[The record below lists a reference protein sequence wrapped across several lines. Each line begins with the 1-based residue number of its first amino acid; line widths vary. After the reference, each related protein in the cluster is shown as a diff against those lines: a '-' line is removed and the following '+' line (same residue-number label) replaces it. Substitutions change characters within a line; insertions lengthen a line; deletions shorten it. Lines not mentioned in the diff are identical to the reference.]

1 MGEDQLI
8 ERLKQGDRAAFEY
21 VYFTYKTDALRTIC
35 RIVPVIEDAEELVQ
49 DVFVKVYKKIHQFNG
64 SSKLSTWIYSIA
76 RNTSLNFLESTKRHR
91 EVMLEL
97 ELLNDEVAEREI
109 ESQIDV
115 PSPEELAIQKEGRN
129 ILLSA
134 FTKLS
139 PDQNMACTLVYLEGM
154 SQIEIAETMDTSLEA
169 VESLVHRG
177 KTKLKS
183 IINSLQ
189 LNISL

>member
-8 ERLKQGDRAAFEY
+8 ERLKQGDRSAFEY

-115 PSPEELAIQKEGRN
+115 PSPEELAIQKEGRS

-139 PDQNMACTLVYLEGM
+139 PDQNMACTLFYLEGM
-154 SQIEIAETMDTSLEA
+154 SQIEIAETMDTSLDA